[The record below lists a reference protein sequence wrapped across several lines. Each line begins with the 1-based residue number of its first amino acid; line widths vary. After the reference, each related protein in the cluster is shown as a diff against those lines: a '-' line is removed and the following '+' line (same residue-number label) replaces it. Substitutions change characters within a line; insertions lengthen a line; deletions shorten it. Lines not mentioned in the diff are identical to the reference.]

1 VGPGY
6 NYYKILNYSEPNFLK
21 TTTINYSNPSQ
32 FLSFKGYFNI
42 NFIDNPTN
50 PKTGIKFLNSAT
62 YFSEINGD
70 KDRFLNLSSSLSFYA
85 TPNVALPVTFAL
97 KLGAQTNIGDYKF
110 YQANTLGNNGN
121 LRGYRNQRFS
131 GKSVYYA
138 NTELRFPVSTF
149 RNYFL
154 TGDFG
159 VFTFYDIGRVQNTT
173 FEPNIW
179 HQGYGPGIWL
189 NLYNNLMISVG
200 YGISEESRLL
210 SLNVGFSF

>member
-32 FLSFKGYFNI
+32 FLSLRSYFNI

-50 PKTGIKFLNSAT
+50 PKTGIKFLNSAI
-62 YFSEINGD
+62 YYSEINGD

-85 TPNVALPVTFAL
+85 TPNVALPLTFAL
-97 KLGAQTNIGDYKF
+97 KLGAQTNIGNYKF
-110 YQANTLGNNGN
+110 YQANTLGNNTN
-121 LRGYRNQRFS
+121 LRGFRNQRYS
-131 GKSVYYA
+131 GKSAYYA

-159 VFTFYDIGRVQNTT
+159 VYTFYDIGRVQNSSN
-173 FEPNIW
+173 ESNIW

-189 NLYNNLMISVG
+189 NLYNNLMVSVG
-200 YGISEESRLL
+200 YGISDESNLF
-210 SLNVGFSF
+210 SLNVGFNF